1 MMNKPRP
8 KIDADL
14 PANIALEALRGH
26 ATVAGLAA
34 RYEISRK
41 HPGKAAFPGCLR

>member
-14 PANIALEALRGH
+14 PAKIALEALRGH
-26 ATVAGLAA
+26 ATAAGLAA
-34 RYEISRK
+34 HYEISRK
-41 HPGKAAFPGCLR
+41 HPGKAALPECLR

>member
-1 MMNKPRP
+1 MMKQPRP

-14 PANIALEALRGH
+14 PAKIALEALRGH

-34 RYEISRK
+34 HYEISRK
-41 HPGKAAFPGCLR
+41 HPGKAALPGCLR